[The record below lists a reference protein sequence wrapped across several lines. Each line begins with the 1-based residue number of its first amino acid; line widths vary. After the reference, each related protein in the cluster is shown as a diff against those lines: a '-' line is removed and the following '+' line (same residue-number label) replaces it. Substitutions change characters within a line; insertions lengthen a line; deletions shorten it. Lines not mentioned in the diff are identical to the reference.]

1 MPHEFFLINDIAKS
15 SSKQAISLEHAY
27 DNNSVSGFMFC
38 TYSTDTLVSV
48 DMTDI
53 LDLFEMHDQVFVL
66 KNLKYTSFM
75 QPKKPYISS
84 LLVEK

>member
-53 LDLFEMHDQVFVL
+53 LDLF
-66 KNLKYTSFM
+66 
-75 QPKKPYISS
+75 
-84 LLVEK
+84 